1 MNINRLSIKV
11 FSSIIL
17 FALGLITAIS
27 FSSELSAQSKKD
39 NVFRLV
45 LDPGHGGSQDLGKGT
60 WYKHYREKHLT
71 LALANKVRKLI
82 KKEYPEV
89 RILSTRDKDV
99 YTSLEYR
106 PAFASKL
113 GADLFISIHVNHAS
127 STSAWGTETFIMPH
141 SKEAFNSQFI
151 KGRNKS
157 HVQQRNRALSTEF
170 ATLLEHEYRRMG
182 RKSRG
187 VKEGNL
193 QVLREN
199 AVPAVL
205 TEVGFLSSAKDR
217 QVICT
222 RSGQDRIAKA
232 IANAFS
238 SYYKRHRK
246 APAKAYKK
254 EVQAKA
260 KSQTNT
266 HQTSKNEQAWYRVQF
281 MATSKW
287 IDTDSKEFKRFG
299 VSIHRSKKIDGL
311 YRYMAGNY
319 RTLYSVKKLRSKMR
333 PYYKDCFIIKVNS
346 KGERIEAIY

>member
-1 MNINRLSIKV
+1 MNVRKLSIKI
-11 FSSIIL
+11 FSIII
-17 FALGLITAIS
+17 FFTLGLVITIS
-27 FSSELSAQSKKD
+27 FSSELSAQSRKD
-39 NVFRLV
+39 KVFRLV

-82 KKEYPEV
+82 KSRHPEV
-89 RILSTRDKDV
+89 RILSTRDRDV

-106 PAFASKL
+106 PAFASKV

-127 STSAWGTETFIMPH
+127 STSAWGTETFIMPQR
-141 SKEAFNSQFI
+141 KETFNRQFI

-182 RKSRG
+182 RRSRG

-205 TEVGFLSSAKDR
+205 TEVGFLSNAKDR
-217 QVICT
+217 RIICT
-222 RSGQDRIAKA
+222 RSGQNRIAKA
-232 IANAFS
+232 IADAFS

-246 APAKAYKK
+246 TVAKPYKK
-254 EVQAKA
+254 EVQHKA
-260 KSQTNT
+260 KSQIRTRTSTNE
-266 HQTSKNEQAWYRVQF
+266 KGWYRVQF
-281 MATSKW
+281 MATNKW
-287 IDTDSKEFKRFG
+287 IDTDSKQFKRFG

-319 RTLYSVKKLRSKMR
+319 RTLYSVKKLRSKIR
-333 PYYKDCFIIKVNS
+333 RYHKDCFIVKVNN
-346 KGERIEAIY
+346 KGERIQVIY